1 MMFIYIVICV
11 KFFKVNYNL
20 KSYRRKFMDIDKK
33 VSELR
38 EKWLVIMIIVLFFK
52 IFVIYFFNIMMV
64 FIDSGDNN

>member
-1 MMFIYIVICV
+1 
-11 KFFKVNYNL
+11 
-20 KSYRRKFMDIDKK
+20 MDIDKK

-38 EKWLVIMIIVLFFK
+38 EKWLVITIIVLFFK